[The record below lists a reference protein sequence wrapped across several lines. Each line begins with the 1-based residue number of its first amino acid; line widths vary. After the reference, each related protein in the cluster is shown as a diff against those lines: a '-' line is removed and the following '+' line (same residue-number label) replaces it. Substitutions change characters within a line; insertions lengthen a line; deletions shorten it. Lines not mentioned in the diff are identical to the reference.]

1 MPTSISR
8 TYEFESAHFL
18 PKVPDGHRCK
28 NVHGHHYVIE
38 LTLFGVVGQDG
49 FVLDFWDI
57 DKVVEPLVKE
67 VDHKLLNDIEGLE
80 NPTAELIALW
90 FFTALRDAI
99 PFGTKLDSIT
109 VWETPRCKATYK
121 VPEVSG
127 F

>member
-1 MPTSISR
+1 M
-8 TYEFESAHFL
+8 
-18 PKVPDGHRCK
+18 
-28 NVHGHHYVIE
+28 
-38 LTLFGVVGQDG
+38 
-49 FVLDFWDI
+49 LDFWDI